1 MVMEPYPEFLRIQLR
16 KSIMTRRKFLP
27 LFFGLP
33 ALALGCKGDG
43 NFTLFGYTTRP
54 NFDPTIR
61 SIYIPVFK
69 LNTFVTTTERK
80 LDVDLTDE
88 VVREIGRR
96 KTPMRVVSDPTR
108 ADTELIGTIVYVQK
122 TVLNRN
128 PENLTREA
136 EMAIGVDVIWRDLRS
151 GDLLTNRAPAVA
163 ANPAPA
169 NAFDPSIQIPP
180 PPPPNDKP
188 SPVRVTAVGRILPEL
203 GESNATADKTATRRL
218 AVQIVNMMETNW
230 NTPP

>member
-1 MVMEPYPEFLRIQLR
+1 
-16 KSIMTRRKFLP
+16 MTRRKFLP
-27 LFFGLP
+27 LLFGLP

-43 NFTLFGYTTRP
+43 NFTLFGYSTKP
-54 NFDPTIR
+54 NFDPSIR
-61 SIYIPVFK
+61 SVYVPVFK
-69 LNTFVTTTERK
+69 LNTFVTTTERR

-108 ADTELIGTIVYVQK
+108 ADTELIGTIVNVQK
-122 TVLNRN
+122 TVLTRN

-136 EMAIGVDVIWRDLRS
+136 EMLITAEIVWRDLRT
-151 GDLLTNRAPAVA
+151 GDIISNPPLVKDTS
-163 ANPAPA
+163 PAPA

-188 SPVRVTAVGRILPEL
+188 VPVRVTAVGRILPEL

-218 AVQIVNMMETNW
+218 AVQIVNMMECNW
-230 NTPP
+230 NMPQ